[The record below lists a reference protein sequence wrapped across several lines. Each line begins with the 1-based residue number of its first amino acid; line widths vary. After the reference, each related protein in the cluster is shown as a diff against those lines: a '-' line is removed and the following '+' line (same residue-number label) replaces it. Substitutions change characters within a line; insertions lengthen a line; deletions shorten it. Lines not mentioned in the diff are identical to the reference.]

1 MEATVASIDECF
13 CILSCQAVSTS
24 MQRPSALVDGMALY
38 KLSWAL
44 TVAWSNGADN
54 ALILLPILPACAWPL
69 LLSHMAVG

>member
-1 MEATVASIDECF
+1 MESTVVSMDECF
-13 CILSCQAVSTS
+13 CILSCRTV
-24 MQRPSALVDGMALY
+24 PCDGMALY

-54 ALILLPILPACAWPL
+54 ALFLLPILPARAWPL